1 MPNHPPLKLK
11 VWGEHALFTRPE
23 MKVERVSYE
32 VMTPSAARG
41 VLEAVYWKP
50 EVEWR
55 VRRIAVLNPVRHA
68 SFLRNEVNSTAAPGR
83 LKAAFARGDDPAFFA
98 DDDRT
103 QRHTLA
109 LRDVAYVIEADVLP
123 RDGSHPAKH
132 RDIFRRRVAR
142 GQCFHRPY
150 LGCREFAASFAEPDG
165 TESPIDR
172 TDPLGRMLF
181 DLRYGPG
188 RAVPLFFH
196 AELDR
201 GVLHVPDALYTRLRE
216 PAPNAPEA
224 SGDGT
229 TGAAPA
235 AP

>member
-1 MPNHPPLKLK
+1 MPEHPPLRAK
-11 VWGEHALFTRPE
+11 VWGEHACFTRPE

-41 VLEAVYWKP
+41 ILEAIYWKP

-55 VRRIAVLNPVRHA
+55 VRQIAVLRPIRHA
-68 SFLRNEVNSTAAPGR
+68 SFLRNEVNTTASPGR
-83 LKAAFARGDDPAFFA
+83 LKGAFERGEDPAYYA

-109 LRDVAYVIEADVLP
+109 LRDVAYLIDADLVP

-132 RDIFRRRVAR
+132 RDIFRRRVSR

-150 LGCREFAASFAEPDG
+150 LGCREFAALFSEPDG
-165 TESPIDR
+165 SERPIDR
-172 TDPLGRMLF
+172 TDALGRMLF
-181 DLRYGPG
+181 DLRYEPG
-188 RAVPLFFH
+188 RAVPLFFN
-196 AELDR
+196 AALEG
-201 GVLHVPDALYTRLRE
+201 GVLHVPDALYSRLAE
-216 PAPNAPEA
+216 P
-224 SGDGT
+224 
-229 TGAAPA
+229 APA